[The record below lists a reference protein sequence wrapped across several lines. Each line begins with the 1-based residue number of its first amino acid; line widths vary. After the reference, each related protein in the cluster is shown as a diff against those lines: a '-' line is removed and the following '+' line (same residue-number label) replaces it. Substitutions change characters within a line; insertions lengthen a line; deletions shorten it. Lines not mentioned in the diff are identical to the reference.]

1 MEAAFQAGAG
11 FAAIDLQLFIRG
23 LVAALFSLWS
33 VWTLYSQ
40 FKLVR
45 SGQLA
50 VGHWVFNGVAT
61 VTVLTMVLII
71 VGT

>member
-1 MEAAFQAGAG
+1 MEAAFQTGAG
-11 FAAIDLQLFIRG
+11 FATIDLQLFIRG

-50 VGHWVFNGVAT
+50 VGQWVFNGIAT
-61 VTVLTMVLII
+61 VMVLAMVLII

>member
-23 LVAALFSLWS
+23 LVAALFSLWTL
-33 VWTLYSQ
+33 WTLYSQ

-50 VGHWVFNGVAT
+50 VGHWVFNGIAT
-61 VTVLTMVLII
+61 VMVLAMVLII